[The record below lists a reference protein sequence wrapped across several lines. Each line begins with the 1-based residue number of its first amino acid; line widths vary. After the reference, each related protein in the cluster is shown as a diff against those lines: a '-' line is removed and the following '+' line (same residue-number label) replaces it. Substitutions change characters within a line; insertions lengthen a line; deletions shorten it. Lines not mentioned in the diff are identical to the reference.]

1 MASFIDCQ
9 FRYLFSHLTFLIQTD
24 RSDVRCAIKSIES
37 PQWET
42 CKTWQQ
48 AIKLWDLAYQNKTIF
63 LAREEI
69 WNRSALT
76 RRLLTKTPTPHLHL
90 EAPAVPRTL
99 VSVAD
104 RSAPLVQMLA
114 SGTPTTSLS
123 DSKKRFPSVIVIS
136 DSESD
141 GKNDSKGDSDS
152 EIEATDP
159 VKIEKKID
167 CFDLT
172 DDENGELSVRQT
184 YDAATDTHFDEPTT
198 PYIPRQAKASR
209 MTSLSHSKIHT
220 PTTFGVSGSGY
231 ESDSE
236 PPSRGSRQAGSKSKR
251 LQSPSPSKP
260 TIKLASGIARRS
272 KKTKQL

>member
-1 MASFIDCQ
+1 MVEIITWSQEAQQLASFIDCQ

-24 RSDVRCAIKSIES
+24 RSDVCCSIKSIES

-76 RRLLTKTPTPHLHL
+76 HRLLTKTPTPHLHL

-114 SGTPTTSLS
+114 SGTPTTLLS

-136 DSESD
+136 DSESN

-159 VKIEKKID
+159 VKIEKKSTASTSWMTRTGNSLLGRRTTLPRT
-167 CFDLT
+167 LT
-172 DDENGELSVRQT
+172 L
-184 YDAATDTHFDEPTT
+184 
-198 PYIPRQAKASR
+198 
-209 MTSLSHSKIHT
+209 TSQLRPI
-220 PTTFGVSGSGY
+220 FQG
-231 ESDSE
+231 
-236 PPSRGSRQAGSKSKR
+236 
-251 LQSPSPSKP
+251 
-260 TIKLASGIARRS
+260 RR
-272 KKTKQL
+272 KHLV